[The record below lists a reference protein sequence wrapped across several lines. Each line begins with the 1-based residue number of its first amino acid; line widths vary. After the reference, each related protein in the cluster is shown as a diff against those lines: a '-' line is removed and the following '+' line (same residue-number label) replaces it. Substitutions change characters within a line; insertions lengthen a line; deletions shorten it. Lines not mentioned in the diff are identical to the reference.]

1 MSTSN
6 PGRIRDV
13 IVGACAVGLAVVL
26 LTVAYLAYHRVLVP
40 SETVT
45 LRTDVVGNAM
55 QTGSDVKLNGVPV
68 GRVERIRATEDGA
81 ALSLA
86 LNPDVLK
93 LLPDNIVARLLP
105 KTLFGERYVALVEP
119 GEPSGS
125 RLRGGDVIRQDA
137 SAEAAELQQVL
148 DELLP
153 VMKAIQPDKLA
164 AMMGEFAE
172 MLRGNG
178 EKIGDAMSIW
188 QGYLTKLEPLV
199 PQMADDLARLGRV
212 AEEWNVAAPDLVDA
226 LATMTTSAKLLVDEQ
241 TQLRDV
247 YASVIGSADTT
258 RGWVADNHNTI
269 TVLSKESRKAL
280 RATSPYASQFPCLFR
295 AVRDYIPKMKA
306 ALGEGQGEPGLH
318 AVLQVVP
325 TRSKYLAG
333 RDKITYTKGNPK
345 PRCPYVTGQVGTQ
358 PAPRATLPGTA
369 EAADTGWPAS
379 GTPNGDAPAAGSGD
393 TGAAD
398 DPPAIAPPPGSSVQ
412 SYEYAM
418 TGLGDANSPGEN
430 QLIAELIAPTQGMA
444 PGDYPT
450 WSSLLLGPTL
460 RNTKVVLR

>member
-1 MSTSN
+1 MSTTN

-13 IVGACAVGLAVVL
+13 IVGLCAVGLAVVL

-55 QTGSDVKLNGVPV
+55 QTGSDVKLNGVPI
-68 GRVERIRATEDGA
+68 GRVEKIRATEEGA

-86 LNPDVLK
+86 LNPDVLE
-93 LLPDNIVARLLP
+93 LLPDNVVARLLP

-119 GEPSGS
+119 GTPSGS

-178 EKIGDAMSIW
+178 EEIGDALSIW
-188 QGYLTKLEPLV
+188 QRYLTKLEPLV
-199 PQMADDLARLGRV
+199 PQMADDLVRLGRV

-226 LATMTTSAKLLVDEQ
+226 LATMTTSTQLLVDEQ

-258 RGWVADNHNTI
+258 RGWVASNHNTI
-269 TVLSKESRKAL
+269 TVLSKESRRAL
-280 RATSPYASQFPCLFR
+280 RATSPYASQFPCLLR
-295 AVRDYIPKMKA
+295 AVRDFIPKMEQT
-306 ALGEGQGEPGLH
+306 LGKGRGEPGLH

-333 RDKITYTKGNPK
+333 RDKLTYTKGNPK

-358 PAPRATLPGTA
+358 PAPRATLPGTTDPA
-369 EAADTGWPAS
+369 EGADTGWPAT
-379 GTPNGDAPAAGSGD
+379 GTPDTDDSAD
-393 TGAAD
+393 TGD
-398 DPPAIAPPPGSSVQ
+398 SGEPPAIAPPPGSSVQ

-430 QLIAELIAPTQGMA
+430 QLIAELVAPTQGMA
-444 PGDYPT
+444 PGEYPT

>member
-1 MSTSN
+1 MSATS

-13 IVGACAVGLAVVL
+13 VIGACALATTVVL
-26 LTVAYLAYHRVLVP
+26 LTVAYLAYQRVLVP

-68 GRVERIRATEDGA
+68 GRVERIRPTEDGA

-86 LNPDVLK
+86 LDPDVLR
-93 LLPDNIVARLLP
+93 LLPDNVVARLLP

-125 RLRGGDVIRQDA
+125 NLRGGDVIRQDA

-188 QGYLTKLEPLV
+188 QSYLTKLEPLV

-226 LATMTTSAKLLVDEQ
+226 LATMTTSTQLLVDEQ

-247 YASVIGSADTT
+247 YASVIGYADTT
-258 RGWVADNHNTI
+258 RGWVASNHNTI
-269 TVLSKESRKAL
+269 TVLSKESRRAL

-295 AVRDYIPKMKA
+295 AVRNYIPKMEQ
-306 ALGEGQGEPGLH
+306 ALGKGQGEPGLH

-358 PAPRATLPGTA
+358 PAPRVAVPGA
-369 EAADTGWPAS
+369 ADPAADTGWPAS
-379 GTPNGDAPAAGSGD
+379 GTPEPSDGESGSSDGSEE
-393 TGAAD
+393 
-398 DPPAIAPPPGSSVQ
+398 PPAIAPPPGTTVQ

-460 RNTKVVLR
+460 RNTKVVLK

>member
-1 MSTSN
+1 MRGLGS
-6 PGRIRDV
+6 PGRVRDLL
-13 IVGACAVGLAVVL
+13 VGVCALALAVAGLA
-26 LTVAYLAYHRVLVP
+26 VAYLAYQRVLVP

-55 QTGSDVKLNGVPV
+55 QSGSDVKLNGVPV

-86 LNPDVLK
+86 LDPGVLH
-93 LLPDNIVARLLP
+93 LLPDNVVARLLP

-119 GEPSGS
+119 ADPSGN
-125 RLRGGDVIRQDA
+125 RLRAGDVIHQDD

-178 EKIGDAMSIW
+178 EEIGDTMALW
-188 QGYLTKLEPLV
+188 QRYLTKLEPLV
-199 PQMADDLARLGRV
+199 PQMADDLVRLGRV
-212 AEEWNVAAPDLVDA
+212 AEEWNVAAPDLLDA
-226 LATMTTSAKLLVDEQ
+226 LATMTTSAELLVDKQ

-258 RGWVADNHNTI
+258 AGWVGKNHQTI
-269 TVLSKESRKAL
+269 TVLSKESRRAL
-280 RATSPYASQFPCLFR
+280 RATAPYASQFPCLFR
-295 AVRDYIPKMKA
+295 AVRDYIPKMEQ
-306 ALGEGQGEPGLH
+306 ALGKGAGEPGLH

-325 TRSKYLAG
+325 TRSRYLAG
-333 RDKITYTKGNPK
+333 QDKVTYTKGTPK
-345 PRCPYVTGQVGTQ
+345 PRCPYVTGQVGTT
-358 PAPRATLPGTA
+358 PAPRVTLPGAA
-369 EAADTGWPAS
+369 EADAVWPATS
-379 GTPNGDAPAAGSGD
+379 TPSDAASTDDPEAPAAIG
-393 TGAAD
+393 
-398 DPPAIAPPPGSSVQ
+398 PPPGATVQ

-418 TGLGDANSPGEN
+418 TGLGEANSPGEN

-444 PGDYPT
+444 PGDYPA

-460 RNTKVVLR
+460 RNTKVVLK